1 MNSCAR
7 VFRPCI
13 ARCLLLV
20 AGIALPVTATAGI
33 SARSLA
39 LGGSVVADARGTEA
53 VAWNPAGVYMRGAR
67 PQLDLFA
74 VSTQVQNNSFSIGD
88 YNRYTGAYLDDA
100 DKDYIL
106 DRIPADGLRLDAY
119 ASAHAVSFWASPVA
133 VTFGSD
139 AVAEGR
145 LSRDAA
151 ELLLFGNA
159 SFDSVDLAG
168 TGGATQVTA
177 GVSFTYA
184 RPVTTVAGGTL
195 SAGITARYLKGLY
208 VQEVIESEGHIVTKT
223 TGIDGDAYLVA
234 RTAHDGTG
242 LAADLGLLFDYG
254 NGWQFGASVINLL
267 GRVQWQGSP
276 EAHEFTFTVDSLS
289 ILNAEDDDVIQSQD
303 RTYAI
308 EPFSTRLPATL
319 RLGAAHTTGSM
330 TWLAQ
335 WEQGLN
341 RVAGAYTS
349 PRISG
354 GLEWWAG
361 RKIPLRGGLS
371 LGAGN
376 VSASVGTGVHTGLLF
391 VDIGFGLAS
400 GPTWNTAKGFELA
413 VNTGFRF

>member
-53 VAWNPAGVYMRGAR
+53 VAWNPAGVYMHGAR

-289 ILNAEDDDVIQSQD
+289 ILNA
-303 RTYAI
+303 A
-308 EPFSTRLPATL
+308 L